1 MLWSRS
7 FSIADGQSA
16 SGLRCLSKIVSE
28 IINDTFVFISWPCKM
43 ESFSNSKGP
52 QSITKKL
59 EDPKGITKGNI
70 DVAAWTHKFSLATR
84 YQRLN
89 CFFGAAIDMSKVKS
103 WTSEATPLA
112 NHSFER
118 SYKIS
123 LSPLVLCIALW
134 PCQKLGMIHLLPM
147 SQLLLLRHHRH
158 VKSEVMNLGSNT
170 FGNPLIQK
178 VLQNKLCSLVK
189 NWVWF

>member
-16 SGLRCLSKIVSE
+16 SGLRCLSKIVSK

-103 WTSEATPLA
+103 CTSETTPLA
-112 NHSFER
+112 TNSFKR

-123 LSPLVLCIALW
+123 HPAQILCKALRPHQKSDMILVNKVVL
-134 PCQKLGMIHLLPM
+134 KLNLPKNHFNKKCAPKLLFFTKK
-147 SQLLLLRHHRH
+147 
-158 VKSEVMNLGSNT
+158 KSER
-170 FGNPLIQK
+170 FR
-178 VLQNKLCSLVK
+178 
-189 NWVWF
+189 WFLT

>member
-1 MLWSRS
+1 
-7 FSIADGQSA
+7 
-16 SGLRCLSKIVSE
+16 
-28 IINDTFVFISWPCKM
+28 M

-112 NHSFER
+112 THSFTR

-123 LSPLVLCIALW
+123 LSPLMLCIALQ

-147 SQLLLLRHHRH
+147 SQLLLWRLYQH
-158 VKSEVMNLGSNT
+158 VKSKVMILGSKT

>member
-16 SGLRCLSKIVSE
+16 SGLRCLSKIVSK

-112 NHSFER
+112 THSFTR

-123 LSPLVLCIALW
+123 LSPLMLCIALQ
-134 PCQKLGMIHLLPM
+134 PRQKLGMILVKFVFFLRRPQKLTKSSVSIWHLL
-147 SQLLLLRHHRH
+147 H
-158 VKSEVMNLGSNT
+158 K
-170 FGNPLIQK
+170 
-178 VLQNKLCSLVK
+178 
-189 NWVWF
+189 

>member
-1 MLWSRS
+1 
-7 FSIADGQSA
+7 
-16 SGLRCLSKIVSE
+16 
-28 IINDTFVFISWPCKM
+28 M

-103 WTSEATPLA
+103 WTSEPPVFQILVEYLVICPVQTGAILLIIHVIFRA
-112 NHSFER
+112 D
-118 SYKIS
+118 YKNNFLIAWKT
-123 LSPLVLCIALW
+123 LTDKLYVL
-134 PCQKLGMIHLLPM
+134 P
-147 SQLLLLRHHRH
+147 
-158 VKSEVMNLGSNT
+158 
-170 FGNPLIQK
+170 
-178 VLQNKLCSLVK
+178 K
-189 NWVWF
+189 NA

>member
-16 SGLRCLSKIVSE
+16 SGLRCLSKIVSQ

-70 DVAAWTHKFSLATR
+70 DVAAWTRKFSLATR

-103 WTSEATPLA
+103 WTSEAHCVGLGT
-112 NHSFER
+112 ER
-118 SYKIS
+118 GRRKFWEWHIS
-123 LSPLVLCIALW
+123 MICLCSKYFKNRNIFLVLILPKYSESA
-134 PCQKLGMIHLLPM
+134 QKCF
-147 SQLLLLRHHRH
+147 
-158 VKSEVMNLGSNT
+158 N
-170 FGNPLIQK
+170 FGNIYYISK
-178 VLQNKLCSLVK
+178 S
-189 NWVWF
+189 

>member
-16 SGLRCLSKIVSE
+16 SGLRCLSKIVSQ

-103 WTSEATPLA
+103 WTSEATPSA
-112 NHSFER
+112 THSFKK

-123 LSPLVLCIALW
+123 HPPLMLCIALR
-134 PCQKLGMIHLLPM
+134 PHQKLGM
-147 SQLLLLRHHRH
+147 
-158 VKSEVMNLGSNT
+158 V
-170 FGNPLIQK
+170 
-178 VLQNKLCSLVK
+178 LVK
-189 NWVWF
+189 IEHRKFTKDWSEMNVTLK

>member
-16 SGLRCLSKIVSE
+16 SGLRCLSKIVSQ

-89 CFFGAAIDMSKVKS
+89 CFFGAAIDMSKAKS
-103 WTSEATPLA
+103 WTSEATPSA
-112 NHSFER
+112 TH

-123 LSPLVLCIALW
+123 YSPLMLCIALW

-147 SQLLLLRHHRH
+147 SRLLLWRRHRH
-158 VKSEVMNLGSNT
+158 VKSKVMNLGSDT
-170 FGNPLIQK
+170 FSNPIFQT
-178 VLQNKLCSLVK
+178 VLQN
-189 NWVWF
+189 

>member
-1 MLWSRS
+1 
-7 FSIADGQSA
+7 
-16 SGLRCLSKIVSE
+16 
-28 IINDTFVFISWPCKM
+28 M

-103 WTSEATPLA
+103 WT
-112 NHSFER
+112 FD
-118 SYKIS
+118 
-123 LSPLVLCIALW
+123 
-134 PCQKLGMIHLLPM
+134 
-147 SQLLLLRHHRH
+147 
-158 VKSEVMNLGSNT
+158 T

-178 VLQNKLCSLVK
+178 VLKNKPSS
-189 NWVWF
+189 

>member
-1 MLWSRS
+1 
-7 FSIADGQSA
+7 
-16 SGLRCLSKIVSE
+16 
-28 IINDTFVFISWPCKM
+28 M

-103 WTSEATPLA
+103 WT
-112 NHSFER
+112 FD
-118 SYKIS
+118 
-123 LSPLVLCIALW
+123 
-134 PCQKLGMIHLLPM
+134 
-147 SQLLLLRHHRH
+147 
-158 VKSEVMNLGSNT
+158 T

-178 VLQNKLCSLVK
+178 VLQKKPSSYNALHCSATSSKMGWRILVDSEFSWTLFFQK
-189 NWVWF
+189 GEF